1 MSVSSSPGPSMDP
14 LTPSPRLSS
23 FAKASF
29 RRLSKNPIRSAEAEE
44 VVIGRLDRPDD
55 DNGAGWNP
63 SVQINNEVSTVAF
76 MLIGSIAYLFFMDGT
91 YAALEDD
98 DAKCT
103 CCVGSMRPAGW
114 PERKQKIFC
123 NIMYPKGFSTS
134 LGAPLPPKLQ
144 RGGGELRVERKHQGK
159 ARS

>member
-1 MSVSSSPGPSMDP
+1 
-14 LTPSPRLSS
+14 
-23 FAKASF
+23 
-29 RRLSKNPIRSAEAEE
+29 
-44 VVIGRLDRPDD
+44 
-55 DNGAGWNP
+55 
-63 SVQINNEVSTVAF
+63 
-76 MLIGSIAYLFFMDGT
+76 MDGT
-91 YAALEDD
+91 YAALGLHG
-98 DAKCT
+98 KVHVF
-103 CCVGSMRPAGW
+103 CVGSMRPAGW